1 VAEDLE
7 DRLVDLATVDLLV
20 VNATNGPVTSKHDA
34 AMAGIRGFF
43 AREGGVLAVHVG
55 GST

>member
-1 VAEDLE
+1 
-7 DRLVDLATVDLLV
+7 LATVDLLV